1 MRTSD
6 KSASLLQQ
14 LMKVVRKVGHEER
27 RTDRAMSA
35 KKKQGSLTRGLRT
48 RQVPRVTLKL
58 GKP

>member
-6 KSASLLQQ
+6 KSVSLLQQ
-14 LMKVVRKVGHEER
+14 LMKVVRKVGHEEW

-35 KKKQGSLTRGLRT
+35 NKKQGSLIRGLRT